1 MNDALARFIAISAG
15 VFIAIITISAVM
27 TYYTTAQHSASRIG
41 LGVNIPEL
49 KNQNITDSLTK
60 PTVTGTEV
68 KNIINYFYEKKN
80 VQVNVSSAKKF
91 DGKLITDTT
100 NISYGGTV
108 FNNINN
114 DKIEN
119 DRFKT
124 LMKNINSVQRF
135 KLTKVLDSEG
145 TKINLIGLS

>member
-1 MNDALARFIAISAG
+1 MNDALVRFISISAG

-27 TYYTTAQHSASRIG
+27 TYYTTAQNSASKIG

-60 PTVTGTEV
+60 TIITGTEV
-68 KNIINYFYEKKN
+68 KNIVNYFYEKPN
-80 VQVNVSSAKKF
+80 VKVNVSSAKKF

-108 FNNINN
+108 FNDINH

-124 LMKNINSVQRF
+124 LMKNINPVQRF
-135 KLTKVLDSEG
+135 RLTKVLDSEG
-145 TKINLIGLS
+145 TRIDLIGLS